1 VCSITPN
8 EDGVARI
15 LHAKDW
21 AELEHLTCTSGLGA
35 YNFQNVLAEHTF
47 DKDWDD
53 PKRNRTI
60 EFRQHCGLDPL
71 EMENWVRTCVGIVGF
86 VENSDIKELSRL
98 FSLAWDEKNIDTAKD
113 QLLWERVCNSQF
125 TVISLLRH
133 MKLNKTSNIL

>member
-8 EDGVARI
+8 EDGVART

-53 PKRNRTI
+53 PKRNRRLN
-60 EFRQHCGLDPL
+60 FDS
-71 EMENWVRTCVGIVGF
+71 IVG
-86 VENSDIKELSRL
+86 VLI
-98 FSLAWDEKNIDTAKD
+98 
-113 QLLWERVCNSQF
+113 LW
-125 TVISLLRH
+125 
-133 MKLNKTSNIL
+133 KWKTG

>member
-1 VCSITPN
+1 
-8 EDGVARI
+8 
-15 LHAKDW
+15 
-21 AELEHLTCTSGLGA
+21 
-35 YNFQNVLAEHTF
+35 
-47 DKDWDD
+47 
-53 PKRNRTI
+53 
-60 EFRQHCGLDPL
+60 
-71 EMENWVRTCVGIVGF
+71 MENWVRTCVGIVGF